1 MWEYAPPGFLP
12 SVWEYAETRTFCPSW
27 LLDPNA
33 FGLRQSRHRSGVT
46 VAHCRRC
53 FKVQHEPSVVKN
65 ILGGITSRSRDFF
78 CFVLKGSHRK
88 GTSPSSQ
95 LTFPYFL
102 LNSAVTDWPVVCV
115 CVCAPC
121 HILTVKNDNASFRFH
136 NVIWICQSRSICC
149 HFAGADGRPR
159 QHSSVFFL
167 LMEVQEIAIWLHFG
181 FPTDFLLC
189 MHLFFFF
196 SLPHPNWNSGK
207 L

>member
-1 MWEYAPPGFLP
+1 MRICTSWLP
-12 SVWEYAETRTFCPSW
+12 SLRVRICRDSDLLPQLTPWPKCIWTAAIATPKRRDSRTLSPLF
-27 LLDPNA
+27 
-33 FGLRQSRHRSGVT
+33 QSPAWTVSCKKYIRGYYVQVT
-46 VAHCRRC
+46 W
-53 FKVQHEPSVVKN
+53 
-65 ILGGITSRSRDFF
+65 FF
-78 CFVLKGSHRK
+78 CFVLTGSHRK